1 MLSPQHM
8 ALKPTSYSSPYFTD
22 TLKLIPAAK
31 TPHSLLFLLTDLL
44 TNNKNVEEIP
54 VFLQTDLKNLQE
66 LDTEWLSKSQ
76 Q

>member
-1 MLSPQHM
+1 MLSPQHV

-22 TLKLIPAAK
+22 ILKLIPAAK
-31 TPHSLLFLLTDLL
+31 PPHSLLLLLTDLL

-54 VFLQTDLKNLQE
+54 VCLQTDLKNLQE
-66 LDTEWLSKSQ
+66 LDTEWLSESQ